1 MLKYNRNGKI
11 MYGIKEEEETAE
23 LEQQKYQIF
32 TLDKRP
38 DFIEQT
44 YELNQTAWPEF
55 MLHDKIADTY
65 WEKLIAD
72 FSRFQVCVC
81 DRDEKVIAV
90 GNTIPFIWDGRIES
104 LPAGW
109 DRVFEYGMQ
118 AREKSSSATA
128 LSALGIAVHPA
139 YRNQGISNMLLRE
152 MRKLVENNQFQAF
165 VAPVRP
171 ILKSKY
177 PLTPIE
183 NYIHWH
189 REDNAPFDP
198 WIRLHWKLGAKI
210 LCPIQKSMVI
220 KGTVNEWEEWTNM
233 RFPETGQYIVPG
245 ALQPIKIDV
254 EKNFGIYEDPNIWMR
269 HI

>member
-1 MLKYNRNGKI
+1 
-11 MYGIKEEEETAE
+11 MYPNKEEERVKE
-23 LEQQKYQIF
+23 LEQQKYKIL

-44 YELNQTAWPEF
+44 YELNQAAWPEF
-55 MLHDKIADTY
+55 MLHDEIADTY
-65 WEKLIAD
+65 WEELITD
-72 FSRFQVCVC
+72 FSSLQVCVY
-81 DRDEKVIAV
+81 DEKEKVIAV
-90 GNTIPFIWDGRIES
+90 GNSIPFTWNGQIES

-109 DRVFEYGMQ
+109 DQVFERGMQ
-118 AREKSSSATA
+118 ERKTSGKQTA
-128 LSALGIAVHPA
+128 LSALGIAVHPD
-139 YRNQGISNMLLRE
+139 YRGQGLSQVLLQE
-152 MRKLVENNQFQAF
+152 MRKLAEKNQFQAF

-183 NYIHWH
+183 KYIHWH
-189 REDNAPFDP
+189 QEDNAPFDP

-233 RFPETGQYIVPG
+233 RFPETGQYIIPG

-254 EKNFGIYEDPNIWMR
+254 EKNFGIYEDPNVWMR